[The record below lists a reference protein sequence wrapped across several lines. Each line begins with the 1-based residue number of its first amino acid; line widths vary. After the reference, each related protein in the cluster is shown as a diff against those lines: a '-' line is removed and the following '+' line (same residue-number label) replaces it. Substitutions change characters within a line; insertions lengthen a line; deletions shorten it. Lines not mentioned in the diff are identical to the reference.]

1 MFYAMKKINGC
12 QCKHCVPIKG
22 PNFPGLRANSGKG
35 ILDRMRL
42 AKEQELRASRPDKY
56 PPLPKIKKQENIRQ
70 VCVECSNL
78 LVEIMR
84 KQFRYKLRKL
94 SAGHRPPKR
103 SPFCSTELE
112 KWTRAEISNAFDRLK
127 AKRFRKLLK
136 DGRDFQPTKRNLKK
150 RPISSRELKKW
161 TRNEVENALDR
172 FDRAGTFNR
181 LRDIS
186 RFRIKR
192 EF

>member
-70 VCVECSNL
+70 V
-78 LVEIMR
+78 
-84 KQFRYKLRKL
+84 KL